1 MLDTCDHSAK
11 TKRLDSR
18 FIKAKAFKLVQCYIF
33 SFSFAICH
41 LLILLRRLRLH
52 NCNLGLYLYLCQFF
66 LLSPCSPIS
75 THCQCFHLPPLA
87 SSCMHTFRY
96 FSIIALGSCLGPSS
110 ILDSGWPHPLTWSLF
125 FYVLSSSLYYF
136 HIYFHQLDTYIG
148 QTD

>member
-18 FIKAKAFKLVQCYIF
+18 FIKAKAFKLVQYYIF
-33 SFSFAICH
+33 SFSFATCH

-66 LLSPCSPIS
+66 LLPPCSPIS

-96 FSIIALGSCLGPSS
+96 FSIIALGP
-110 ILDSGWPHPLTWSLF
+110 WFMPWSLIDPGF
-125 FYVLSSSLYYF
+125 WVASSSNMVIILLCSF
-136 HIYFHQLDTYIG
+136 QFSVLFPHLFPST
-148 QTD
+148 